1 METTF
6 TEEEPEVIVNHF
18 FNFTGNGKDLFI
30 IRLVNLMLSLV
41 TLGLYYPWAKAKTLK
56 YLYSET
62 QLDEEPFT
70 FHGTG
75 KEMFKG
81 FIKIM
86 AIILFLY
93 FLPTL
98 VSLSGASGSLVI
110 VATLIT
116 FIGFMVLIPL
126 AIHGTVRYRMSRTSY
141 RGIHFGYRGS
151 LKELSKLYYW
161 NLFLAIITLGIYV
174 PWMTINLRGYVIS
187 NIRYGSKEF
196 NYYRDGGELFL
207 INLKYGFISFFVVM
221 VMGFILGDFFA
232 PASGFEKD
240 FLYKIGVFYVG
251 MLLTILLV
259 QGFYKKDVFNF
270 HFNRTSISDN
280 SEHRF
285 YGMMDNSEV
294 FTFLIKN
301 VPLLLFTVGI
311 AWPWVQTNL
320 LRMVFYNLQ
329 IDGTLNLSD
338 VEQTETAF
346 TDASGE
352 DLGDF
357 LDIDIL

>member
-6 TEEEPEVIVNHF
+6 TEELVSKENHF
-18 FNFTGNGKDLFI
+18 FNFSGNGKDLFI
-30 IRLVNLMLSLV
+30 IRLVNLMLSIV

-62 QLDEEPFT
+62 HLDEEPFT

-81 FIKIM
+81 FVKIM

-93 FLPTL
+93 FLPT
-98 VSLSGASGSLVI
+98 VVRLSGASMSLVLL
-110 VATLIT
+110 ATLIT
-116 FIGFMVLIPL
+116 FVGFMVLIPF
-126 AIHGTVRYRMSRTSY
+126 AIHGTVRYRMSRSSY

-151 LKELSKLYYW
+151 LKELSRIYYW
-161 NLFLAIITLGIYV
+161 NLFLSVITLGIYV
-174 PWMTINLRGYVIS
+174 PWMTVKLRGYVMS

-196 NYYRDGGELFL
+196 NYYPDGGELFL
-207 INLKYGFISFFVVM
+207 INLKYGVLSFIAVM
-221 VMGFILGDFFA
+221 LIGFILGGSLGTS
-232 PASGFEKD
+232 SGIEDD
-240 FLYKIGVFYVG
+240 FLYKIAVFYFFF
-251 MLLTILLV
+251 LITILFV
-259 QGFYKKDVFNF
+259 QGFYQKDVFNF
-270 HFNRTSISDN
+270 HFNRTSISDE

-285 YGMMDNSEV
+285 FGMMENSEV
-294 FTFLIKN
+294 FSFLIKN
-301 VPLLLFTVGI
+301 VPLLFFTAGI

-329 IDGTLNLSD
+329 IEGTLNLD
-338 VEQTETAF
+338 NVEQTEASF

-357 LDIDIL
+357 LDLDIL